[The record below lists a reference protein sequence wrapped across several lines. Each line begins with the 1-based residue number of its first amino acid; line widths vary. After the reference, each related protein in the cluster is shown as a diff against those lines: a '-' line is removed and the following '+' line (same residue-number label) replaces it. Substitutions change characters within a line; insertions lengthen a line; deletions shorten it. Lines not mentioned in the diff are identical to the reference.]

1 MQELAAAVVEV
12 EVAAVEVEVPPAAV
26 REAQGVRRAVVLV
39 EEAQEV
45 EKGQA
50 VVGAAQVD
58 LAVAGQAVVG
68 AAQVVQVLADRVL
81 ADRVLADRV
90 QVVVQADRAAHR
102 AQAGVVA
109 QAVVAAKVEG
119 QGPEVADQVEVAD
132 QTMGKEMGNV
142 EGRERAAAARL
153 KVGPAREEVELISIS
168 P

>member
-1 MQELAAAVVEV
+1 VQELAAAVVEV

-68 AAQVVQVLADRVL
+68 AAQVLQVQADRVQ
-81 ADRVLADRV
+81 ADRV